1 MHITLNYIQN
11 AIETTFMYRELNRFL
26 LSLMLDGTAETMSSV
41 ADEFKSLSHDW
52 LALVS
57 SQN

>member
-1 MHITLNYIQN
+1 
-11 AIETTFMYRELNRFL
+11 MYRELKSFL

-41 ADEFKSLSHDW
+41 ADEFQSLSHDW